1 MQENRQPG
9 ADRAAPPG
17 SVSLLPRPACLG
29 LFPGAF
35 RESLR
40 VQPSSVADLMF
51 NLLIV
56 LAAGLVAGVAA
67 KRLGISML
75 VGYLV
80 VGTLL
85 GAVGFGPMTE
95 GQPGLG

>member
-1 MQENRQPG
+1 M
-9 ADRAAPPG
+9 
-17 SVSLLPRPACLG
+17 
-29 LFPGAF
+29 
-35 RESLR
+35 
-40 VQPSSVADLMF
+40 QPSSVAELVF

-95 GQPGLG
+95 GQPGLEYLAQAGACSCCSRSASSSRWKSFAG